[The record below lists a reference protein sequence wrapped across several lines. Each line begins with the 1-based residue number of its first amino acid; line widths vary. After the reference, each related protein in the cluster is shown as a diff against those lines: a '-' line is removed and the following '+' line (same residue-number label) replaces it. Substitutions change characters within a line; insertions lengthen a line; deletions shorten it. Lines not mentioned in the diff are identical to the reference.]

1 MEEISGLIL
10 SNAGQSGGVDVSMAF
25 IALPLFFTP
34 VFLHTLR
41 VVNAQVGS
49 HFSKL
54 AEMRCPRED
63 HAPYRKYDDEFFPS
77 LVENCLN
84 FRKEFFSPLKSFA
97 RSFYI
102 IPFRRKRSSLPL
114 SLFLSGRGAFP

>member
-10 SNAGQSGGVDVSMAF
+10 PNAGQSGRVDVSMAF

-54 AEMRCPRED
+54 AEMRCPGGPRSVSKI
-63 HAPYRKYDDEFFPS
+63 RRRVFP
-77 LVENCLN
+77 L
-84 FRKEFFSPLKSFA
+84 P
-97 RSFYI
+97 
-102 IPFRRKRSSLPL
+102 RRK
-114 SLFLSGRGAFP
+114 LFKFSKGIFLAS